1 MAARNLREVGDRVEK
16 LLGELREAGDPAST
30 ERAEELV
37 RLLVELYGAGLE
49 RLMELVAEKDGALVD
64 RIVEDQLLASLLVL
78 HGLHPVPVE
87 RRVNEALEKAKK
99 YAGPV
104 NLLGFD
110 DQGAVHLELEHSPQG
125 CPSTAITVK
134 NALEKAVLD
143 AAPEL
148 AGVVLEGL
156 VPPAPPPGNG
166 SAVPVSIGPSPRAS
180 GKVVPVSI
188 GPRPKGVE

>member
-1 MAARNLREVGDRVEK
+1 MAARNLRQVGDRVEA
-16 LLGELREAGDPAST
+16 LLGEFREAGDPAST

-37 RLLVELYGAGLE
+37 RLLVELYGSGLE
-49 RLMELVAEKDGALVD
+49 RLMELVTEKDGALVD

-87 RRVNEALEKAKK
+87 RRVNDALEKARK

-110 DQGAVHLELEHSPQG
+110 DEGVVHLELEHSPQG

-134 NALEKAVLD
+134 NAVEKAVLD

-148 AGVVLEGL
+148 AGVVLEGI
-156 VPPAPPPGNG
+156 VAPAPATGNG
-166 SAVPVSIGPSPRAS
+166 SAVPVSIGPSPRAQ

-188 GPRPKGVE
+188 GPRPEGGR

>member
-1 MAARNLREVGDRVEK
+1 MAARNLRQVGDRVEA
-16 LLGELREAGDPAST
+16 LLGEFREAGDPAST

-49 RLMELVAEKDGALVD
+49 RLMELVSDKDGALVD

-87 RRVNEALEKAKK
+87 KRVNEALEKARK

-110 DQGAVHLELEHSPQG
+110 DQGVVHLELEHSPQG
-125 CPSTAITVK
+125 CPSTAITVR
-134 NALEKAVLD
+134 NAIEKAVLD

-148 AGVVLEGL
+148 AGVVLEGM
-156 VPPAPPPGNG
+156 VAPAAPAGNG
-166 SAVPVSIGPSPRAS
+166 TAVPVSIGPSPRAS